1 MRIIGERSQNRT
13 KIGVRSE
20 TRVATAAF
28 FGVSFVLFA
37 AIFVVL
43 CWKTLE
49 TARRDAAELG
59 LRAEASAPTVFWRE
73 SARRDAVFAP
83 FDAAPTQDAAT
94 RLLFEYFLDV
104 DALAEKVDSGP
115 SVSAATAA
123 EPGFRREISAE
134 TRDFY
139 RTTLTAAR
147 ARFESGDAAN
157 ASRTRRVA
165 DAQVAREAA
174 ATLQNWENDADFNA
188 AAAFLSELTDVPTET
203 SAPFAPL
210 SELERSA
217 DFRDATRFLNAEN
230 LVAAPGS
237 VETAVRVAT
246 PKTLGIWGAF
256 HWLCLLPGTFF
267 GRLFGTDGS
276 ILLLLL
282 TKIRRRLGAT
292 VRRRALFAP
301 FFRDETLAATQTLAV
316 LATVRLLN

>member
-13 KIGVRSE
+13 KRGVFSE
-20 TRVATAAF
+20 TRFATAAF

-37 AIFVVL
+37 ALFLGL
-43 CWKTLE
+43 CWRTLE

-59 LRAEASAPTVFWRE
+59 LRADANAPTVFWRE
-73 SARRDAVFAP
+73 LARREAVFAP

-104 DALAEKVDSGP
+104 DALADASGSTV
-115 SVSAATAA
+115 SVETAA

-147 ARFESGDAAN
+147 VRFESGDAAN

-165 DAQVAREAA
+165 DAESARAA
-174 ATLQNWENDADFNA
+174 VETLRNWENDADFNA
-188 AAAFLSELTDVPTET
+188 AAAFLAELTDLPAET

-217 DFRDATRFLNAEN
+217 DFRDAPRFLSAEN

-237 VETAVRVAT
+237 VETAVRGAA
-246 PKTLGIWGAF
+246 PKTLGIWGAL

-267 GRLFGTDGS
+267 GRLFGSDGT
-276 ILLLLL
+276 IWLFLL
-282 TKIRRRLGAT
+282 TKIRRRFGAT
-292 VRRRALFAP
+292 VRRRAFFAP
-301 FFRDETLAATQTLAV
+301 IFRDEPSGATQNLAV
-316 LATVRLLN
+316 LATVRLQN